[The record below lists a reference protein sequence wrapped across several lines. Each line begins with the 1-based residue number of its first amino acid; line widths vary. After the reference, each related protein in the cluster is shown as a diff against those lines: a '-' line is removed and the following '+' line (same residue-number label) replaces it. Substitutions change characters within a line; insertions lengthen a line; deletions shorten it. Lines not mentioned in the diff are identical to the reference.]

1 MVNFE
6 FLKISIF
13 LLEEGWF
20 LFLKKKPNEN
30 TILFVEKIEIP
41 DFVLNPDFAL
51 DPLEI
56 TFGRKFAIGSNNV
69 IIYDGSWNEKTVA
82 IKFFNLHTIE
92 KEMKPL
98 IEKEIQILHYLK

>member
-1 MVNFE
+1 MVNFK

-20 LFLKKKPNEN
+20 LFLKETNEN
-30 TILFVEKIEIP
+30 TILFVEKIER
-41 DFVLNPDFAL
+41 DLNFVVDPDFAL
-51 DPLEI
+51 DSSEI
-56 TFGRKFAIGSNNV
+56 TVGPKFAIGSNVV
-69 IIYDGSWNEKTVA
+69 IFKGSWNEKTVA
-82 IKFFNLHTIE
+82 IKFFNLHAIE